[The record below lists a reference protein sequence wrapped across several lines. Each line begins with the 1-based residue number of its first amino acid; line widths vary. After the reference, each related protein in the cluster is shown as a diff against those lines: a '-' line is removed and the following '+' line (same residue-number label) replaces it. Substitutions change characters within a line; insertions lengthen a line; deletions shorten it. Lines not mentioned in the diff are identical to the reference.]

1 MGVYLVGMHLTG
13 HVPHWVCTSLGVYL
27 IGMYLVGVHL
37 TRRALR
43 GCVPHS
49 VYLMDVYLVGVYLAE
64 CVPRWVYTS

>member
-1 MGVYLVGMHLTG
+1 MYLVGM
-13 HVPHWVCTSLGVYL
+13 
-27 IGMYLVGVHL
+27 HL

-49 VYLMDVYLVGVYLAE
+49 VYLMGVYLVGVYLAE